1 MSMDKSIVVAKAD
14 FRAAM
19 SVRFVKFGLLGMGA
33 LGPIMSV
40 LVVVATVVF
49 VPPGPDYDMLIAYFT
64 PMIASFLMIFGII
77 PATMISA
84 NALVGER
91 EQKTLEP
98 LLATPLTDR
107 ELLVGKLLSSMV
119 PSSILLFGGTFA
131 SIVAENIIFLVMG
144 MPLLLIPDLGGLIMI
159 FAAGVP
165 MIVAVVS
172 FMILISGRV
181 SRVYEAYQMASLV
194 VVVGIIPMFVPSF
207 FIGGGQIESVVLLTY
222 IATILIAI
230 VMMAI
235 TFALALTRFNRDHMI
250 SMV

>member
-1 MSMDKSIVVAKAD
+1 MSMNKSMVVAKAD

-33 LGPIMSV
+33 LGPIISV
-40 LVVVATVVF
+40 LTVVTTVVF

-119 PSSILLFGGTFA
+119 PSSILLFGGTSV
-131 SIVAENIIFLVMG
+131 SIVVENIIFLVMG

-181 SRVYEAYQMASLV
+181 SRVYEAYQMTSLV
-194 VVVGIIPMFVPSF
+194 VIVGFIPMFVPSF

-235 TFALALTRFNRDHMI
+235 TFALALTRFNRDRMI

>member
-1 MSMDKSIVVAKAD
+1 MSMNKSIVVAKAD

-40 LVVVATVVF
+40 LVVVSTVVF

-119 PSSILLFGGTFA
+119 PSSILLFGGTFV

-194 VVVGIIPMFVPSF
+194 VVVGIIPMFVPTF
-207 FIGGGQIESVVLLTY
+207 FIGGGQIESVILLTY
-222 IATILIAI
+222 IATILIAL

>member
-1 MSMDKSIVVAKAD
+1 MSMNKSMVVAKAD

-33 LGPIMSV
+33 LGPIISV
-40 LVVVATVVF
+40 LTVVATVVF

-119 PSSILLFGGTFA
+119 PSSILLFGGTSV
-131 SIVAENIIFLVMG
+131 SIVVENIIFLVMG

-181 SRVYEAYQMASLV
+181 SRVYEAYQMTSLV
-194 VVVGIIPMFVPSF
+194 VIVGFIPMFVPSF

-235 TFALALTRFNRDHMI
+235 TFALALTRFNRDRMI

>member
-1 MSMDKSIVVAKAD
+1 MNMKKSMVVAKAD

-33 LGPIMSV
+33 LGPIISV
-40 LVVVATVVF
+40 LTVVATVVF

-119 PSSILLFGGTFA
+119 PSSILLFGGTSV

-159 FAAGVP
+159 FAAGIP

-181 SRVYEAYQMASLV
+181 SRVYEAYQMTSLV
-194 VVVGIIPMFVPSF
+194 VIVGFIPMFVPSF
-207 FIGGGQIESVVLLTY
+207 FIGGGQIESVVFLTY

-235 TFALALTRFNRDHMI
+235 TFALALTRFNRDRMI